1 MRGLR
6 ARVSLSHFGARFAK
20 AESQLAKEPLALAS
34 LQAYLQL
41 LLQETRER
49 FAIPNAAAGQAR
61 LRRSLPK
68 SHLHPGPLRR
78 TQTRRPA
85 CALAFGQTSKARGFE
100 AMHPILDGARRVA
113 QRAGRLSTAQ
123 ALRDQQHAVETVI
136 ITRFIGPT
144 DFILQSQDHCLRI

>member
-49 FAIPNAAAGQAR
+49 FAIPDAAASQAR
-61 LRRSLPK
+61 LLGSLAQ
-68 SHLHPGPLRR
+68 SHLHFGQLRR
-78 TQTRRPA
+78 TQTRGAAR
-85 CALAFGQTSKARGFE
+85 ALPFG
-100 AMHPILDGARRVA
+100 
-113 QRAGRLSTAQ
+113 
-123 ALRDQQHAVETVI
+123 
-136 ITRFIGPT
+136 
-144 DFILQSQDHCLRI
+144 